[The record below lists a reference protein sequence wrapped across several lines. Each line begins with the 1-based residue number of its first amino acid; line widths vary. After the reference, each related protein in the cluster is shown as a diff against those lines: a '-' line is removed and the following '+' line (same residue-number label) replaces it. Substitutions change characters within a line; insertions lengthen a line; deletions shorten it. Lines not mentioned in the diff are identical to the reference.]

1 MLREVPATGR
11 TVSITNLTRSSIG
24 VAGTVIG
31 PYKTKTISL
40 RYIEGHPTHATKLA
54 TLVSARKARVTY
66 NSDALST
73 AETRTLDAPISAELR
88 AVRDVFTNVLTVDPN
103 AVKTAFAAPAVA
115 TTYSGTALNGVFG
128 TLPFD
133 YARNVTI
140 RTVTGGGEAT
150 VEKIF
155 VVTGLDLYGQP
166 LIESITVAARGAGED
181 VTTQGTSCF
190 KSVTSIYVPAD
201 ASGAPGDHEVGF
213 GKVLGLSKSLTQG
226 GLLGEF
232 YDNAVPGVAGTVALA
247 AAAAPFGSYTPN
259 DTPNDAHDWVI
270 MYIPG

>member
-1 MLREVPATGR
+1 MLRVVPATGR

-54 TLVSARKARVTY
+54 TLVSARKARVVY

-73 AETRTLDAPISAELR
+73 AEAQTLDAPISAELR
-88 AVRDVFTNVLTVDPN
+88 MVRDVFANVLTVDAN
-103 AVKTAFAAPAVA
+103 GVKTVWTAAA
-115 TTYSGTALNGVFG
+115 TAQTYSGAALNGAYG
-128 TLPFD
+128 AIPFD
-133 YARNVTI
+133 VARNVTI
-140 RTVTGGGEAT
+140 HAVTAGGEALE
-150 VEKIF
+150 EKDFI
-155 VVTGLDLYGQP
+155 VTGLDMYGQP
-166 LIESITVAARGAGED
+166 LTETITVPARGAGED

-190 KSVTSIYVPAD
+190 KSVTSVYVPGD
-201 ASGAPGDHEVGF
+201 ASGSPGDYEIGF
-213 GKVLGLSKSLTQG
+213 GKALGLSKSLTQG
-226 GLLGEF
+226 GLVGEF
-232 YDNAVPGVAGTVALA
+232 FDNAVPAVAGTIALA

-259 DTPNDAHDWVI
+259 DDPNDAHDWVI